1 MMGKCRRWLA
11 IGFAVAL
18 FAPAVPR
25 DAGAA
30 QTLKLNE
37 SLGPGSPEETALN
50 AFKKAV
56 EEGSKGELK
65 IQLYFQ
71 DALGNPQTS
80 TENLMT
86 GSLDL
91 YSGALEYYEP
101 LAREEFGIVSM
112 PYLLGS
118 HENLRRYLASPI
130 FAEAE
135 KKLLARGIRFLE
147 LTAERGPY
155 RVLVTTKPVLKVED
169 LDGLK
174 LRMFPNEI
182 AIRSW
187 TNLGAVPLQIPWTQT
202 YLALRQGTVQGVTA
216 PLSLVRSVKFTEVAP
231 YITAIKEYPQVWPI
245 AISERVWQRLKP
257 EDRKLLTDAAA
268 GAAKLYTNVTREHAE
283 HDVDLMIKEN
293 NAVFV
298 ELNTAPFRKKME
310 PLYQQLIKEGHL
322 SQAIYD
328 QVEALTKQP

>member
-1 MMGKCRRWLA
+1 MIGKSGLLLAAMMFEAALLA
-11 IGFAVAL
+11 GSA
-18 FAPAVPR
+18 
-25 DAGAA
+25 DAA

-50 AFKKAV
+50 AFKQAV
-56 EEGSKGELK
+56 EDGSKGELK

-101 LAREEFGIVSM
+101 LAREEFSVISM
-112 PYLLGS
+112 PYLVGT
-118 HENLRRYLASPI
+118 HENLRRYLASPV
-130 FAEAE
+130 FAAAE
-135 KKLLARGIRFLE
+135 QKLLARGIRFLE
-147 LTAERGPY
+147 TSAERGPY

-187 TNLGAVPLQIPWTQT
+187 TNLGAVPLQIAWTQT

-216 PLSLVRSVKFTEVAP
+216 PMSTVRSVKFTEVAP

-245 AISERVWQRLKP
+245 TISERVWQKLKP
-257 EDRKLLTDAAA
+257 ADQKLLTDAAA
-268 GAAKLYTNVTREHAE
+268 SAAKLYTEVTRQHAE
-283 HDVDLMIKEN
+283 QDVDLMIREN
-293 NAVFV
+293 SAVFI

-310 PLYQQLIKEGHL
+310 PLYQQLIKEGAL
-322 SQAIYD
+322 SQAVYD
-328 QVEALTKQP
+328 TVSALTKQP